1 MDYLH
6 NHVEMTT
13 FIIYNIYIMVKLTI
27 NGVNYQLP
35 ADKLYSLIT
44 WLQQN
49 GATELLEGSNPNSQG
64 KTLINE

>member
-1 MDYLH
+1 
-6 NHVEMTT
+6 
-13 FIIYNIYIMVKLTI
+13 MVKLTI